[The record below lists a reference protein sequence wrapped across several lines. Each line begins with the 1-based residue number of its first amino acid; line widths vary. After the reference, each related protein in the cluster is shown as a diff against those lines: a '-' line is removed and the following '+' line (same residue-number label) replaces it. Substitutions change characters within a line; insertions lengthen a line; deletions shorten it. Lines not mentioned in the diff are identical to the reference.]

1 MRVLIEIYP
10 ASEVI
15 EKTGLKCVA
24 GRLGFSILVLRP
36 TAADCGSSLT
46 FSSADGYGR
55 SVFATVFCCLP
66 RFAACAVTMT
76 LTMSLAAVVCHDF
89 FTSFSER

>member
-1 MRVLIEIYP
+1 M
-10 ASEVI
+10 
-15 EKTGLKCVA
+15 A
-24 GRLGFSILVLRP
+24 GRQGVSILVLRP

-55 SVFATVFCCLP
+55 SIFATVICCLP